1 MWLNKRV
8 IKIISSL
15 LIIFTIFTFS
25 IVLASDESI
34 YVWSSESEPLAE
46 DVSTE
51 VNEENKEEE
60 NTEETEENSLNL
72 ESGSAILIEQ
82 ETGKILYEHNI
93 HEKLR
98 PASVTKVMSIL
109 LIMEALDSGQ
119 ISLEDKVPCTEDAA
133 GMGGSQIW
141 LEVDEELTVD
151 EMLKAICV
159 VSANDCT
166 VAMADYLCGSQEAF
180 VEKMNECAKKLKLKD
195 THFVNTTG
203 IHDDN
208 HYTTVHDMALI
219 VQYAVANPTFK
230 EIYSKR
236 YATSSNG
243 LHQWVNKSV
252 YNAKRSNINTDS
264 IIGCKSGYTDAAK
277 NCLSS
282 LDKVGDNE
290 IIVIVGKAVNND
302 VKPKAAVQDTLD
314 IVNYVGQNYS
324 MQPILTKGTEVKN
337 LDIGVAK
344 DNQKILIENQND
356 AMAFLPNGYNQDDLE
371 FKYTFEELEAPV
383 KKGTKVGNLNVYYKD
398 YLLYQEEYVSDKN
411 IERDEMKDMYNGII
425 NFMFPYG
432 LAIILVIAYVMI
444 SKIKKSRRVI

>member
-1 MWLNKRV
+1 MFK
-8 IKIISSL
+8 KIYCL
-15 LIIFTIFTFS
+15 LISLVCAISLITPIRALDNS
-25 IVLASDESI
+25 EEIGLSAQYAVAIDANSGLVLYNKNMDERM
-34 YVWSSESEPLAE
+34 Y
-46 DVSTE
+46 
-51 VNEENKEEE
+51 
-60 NTEETEENSLNL
+60 
-72 ESGSAILIEQ
+72 
-82 ETGKILYEHNI
+82 
-93 HEKLR
+93 
-98 PASVTKVMSIL
+98 PASMTKVMTAIV
-109 LIMEALDSGQ
+109 ALDM
-119 ISLEDKVPCTEDAA
+119 IENLDKT
-133 GMGGSQIW
+133 
-141 LEVDEELTVD
+141 TVITQSD
-151 EMLKAICV
+151 IDTVWETGAS
-159 VSANDCT
+159 SANFEVGET
-166 VAMADYLCGSQEAF
+166 VTYRDLLLGAILPSGADATRALANNLCGSQEAF

-444 SKIKKSRRVI
+444 SKIKKSKRVI